1 VRFKRESA
9 GTEAGLSKLN
19 SVRPAYIEVNVFL
32 GDSSDRT
39 TEVIKRVESPR
50 RLRRAPDSLERR

>member
-1 VRFKRESA
+1 VRFKRENA

-19 SVRPAYIEVNVFL
+19 SVRPTYIEVNVFL

-39 TEVIKRVESPR
+39 IEASLIIKRVESPQSPE
-50 RLRRAPDSLERR
+50 RLRIP

>member
-1 VRFKRESA
+1 MRFQRENA

-19 SVRPAYIEVNVFL
+19 SVRPTYIEVNVFL

-39 TEVIKRVESPR
+39 TEVIERVESPQSPE
-50 RLRRAPDSLERR
+50 RLRIP

>member
-1 VRFKRESA
+1 VRFQRENA

-19 SVRPAYIEVNVFL
+19 SVRPTYIEVNVFL

-39 TEVIKRVESPR
+39 TEVIKRVESPQSPEG
-50 RLRRAPDSLERR
+50 LRIP

>member
-1 VRFKRESA
+1 VRFERENA

-39 TEVIKRVESPR
+39 IK
-50 RLRRAPDSLERR
+50 APKPD